1 LTSSAPGP
9 FTGPRRIGLLVPASN
24 TNAEPL
30 TAAVLRDVP
39 EVEVFASR
47 FRLPASLDARIDSA
61 VLGDA
66 VPLIAE
72 SAPDVIAFH
81 GTAGSWT
88 GVDADAALAVELAAA
103 TGASAGTTA
112 TQAMYA
118 ALAALGARS
127 VTVVFPGS
135 DEIVSGIAGEL
146 GAREIEVFGR
156 STLPADL
163 TNPQIAA
170 LGRDSVETLLLGGS
184 RAGADAVL
192 CVGTNLRAGYLAGE
206 LEEWLGLPVV
216 DSAVAVA
223 WHVLRLAG
231 VTAAVP
237 GWGSLLRDH

>member
-1 LTSSAPGP
+1 MTSS
-9 FTGPRRIGLLVPASN
+9 TSVPRRIAMLVPASN

-47 FRLPASLDARIDSA
+47 FRLPASLDARIDGA
-61 VLGDA
+61 VLGEA
-66 VPLIAE
+66 VPLVAE
-72 SAPDVIAFH
+72 VAPDVIAFH

-88 GVDADAALAVELAAA
+88 GVDADATLATELAAA
-103 TGASAGTTA
+103 TGAAAGTTA

-146 GAREIEVFGR
+146 GGRGIDVVGR
-156 STLPADL
+156 STLPTDL

-170 LGRDSVETLLLGGS
+170 LERDSIESLLVGGS
-184 RAGADAVL
+184 REGADAVL
-192 CVGTNLRAGYLAGE
+192 CVGTNLRAGYLVDE
-206 LEEWLGLPVV
+206 LEQRLGLPVV

-231 VTAAVP
+231 VTAPVA
-237 GWGSLLRDH
+237 GWGSLLLRH

>member
-1 LTSSAPGP
+1 MTSPTSR
-9 FTGPRRIGLLVPASN
+9 TRRIRRIGLLVPASN

-47 FRLPASLDARIDSA
+47 FRLPASLDARIDRA
-61 VLGDA
+61 VLGEA

-72 SAPDVIAFH
+72 IGPDVIAFH

-88 GVDADAALAVELAAA
+88 GVDADAALAAELAAA
-103 TGASAGTTA
+103 TGAAAGTTA

-127 VTVVFPGS
+127 VSVVFPGS
-135 DEIVSGIAGEL
+135 DEIVSGIAAEL
-146 GAREIEVFGR
+146 GARGIEVVGR
-156 STLPADL
+156 SALPADL
-163 TNPQIAA
+163 TNSQIAA
-170 LGRDSVETLLLGGS
+170 LESDSIESLLVGGY
-184 RAGADAVL
+184 REGADAVL
-192 CVGTNLRAGYLAGE
+192 CVGTNLRAGPLVDE
-206 LEEWLGLPVV
+206 LEERLGLPVV

-231 VTAAVP
+231 VSAAVP
-237 GWGSLLRDH
+237 GWGSLLSSH

>member
-1 LTSSAPGP
+1 MTSPTSGP
-9 FTGPRRIGLLVPASN
+9 FAGSRRIGLLVPASN

-47 FRLPASLDARIDSA
+47 FRLPAALDARIDGA
-61 VLGDA
+61 VLGEA

-72 SAPDVIAFH
+72 IAPDVIAFH

-88 GVDADAALAVELAAA
+88 GVDADAALAAELAAA
-103 TGASAGTTA
+103 TGAAAATTA

-118 ALAALGARS
+118 ALAALEVRS

-135 DEIVSGIAGEL
+135 DAIASGIAAEL
-146 GAREIEVFGR
+146 GLRGIEVVGR
-156 STLPADL
+156 STLPEDL

-170 LGRDSVETLLLGGS
+170 LEPDSLESLLVGGS
-184 RAGADAVL
+184 REGADAVL
-192 CVGTNLRAGYLAGE
+192 CVGTNLRAGYLVDE
-206 LEEWLGLPVV
+206 LEQRLGLPVV

-231 VTAAVP
+231 VRAAVP
-237 GWGSLLRDH
+237 GWGSLLRSH